1 MKLTKTQLKQIIKE
15 EMDKV
20 IHESQWDAH
29 PKLLDQFLTHMSS
42 HNDKIKARVA
52 QHIKDTPELSGI
64 LKTHPDHAKE
74 LIDAAWGSAM
84 DGYLS
89 PNDSEDLYHEEILM
103 GFSEVLR
110 DIDPELSDEL
120 YKRWRD
126 T

>member
-1 MKLTKTQLKQIIKE
+1 MKITKSQLKRIIKE

-20 IHESQWDAH
+20 IHESQWD

-52 QHIKDTPELSGI
+52 QHVKSDPELSGI
-64 LKTHPDHAKE
+64 LEKHPDHAKE
-74 LIDAAWGSAM
+74 LIDSAWGSAM
-84 DGYLS
+84 GGYLS
-89 PNDSEDLYHEEILM
+89 PDDSEDQYHKETLM

-110 DIDPELSDEL
+110 SFDPELSDEL